1 MLTFCILCTF
11 IREEYKDTLFQKRK
25 KDNDKCSEKS
35 ALKSERSE
43 RKQKGLKSIDSTMTS
58 SMLFRTWKIKNESTN
73 AL

>member
-35 ALKSERSE
+35 ALKSER
-43 RKQKGLKSIDSTMTS
+43 KQKGLKSIDSTMTP
-58 SMLFRTWKIKNESTN
+58 SMLFRTWKIKNESTD